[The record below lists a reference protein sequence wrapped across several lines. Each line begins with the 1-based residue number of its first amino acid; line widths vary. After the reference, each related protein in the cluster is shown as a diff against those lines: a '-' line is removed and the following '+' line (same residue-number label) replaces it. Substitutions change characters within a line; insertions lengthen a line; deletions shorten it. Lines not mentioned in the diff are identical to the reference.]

1 MQLIPGAYVRVPKSL
16 QSLVHVDTDAETAA
30 GSLGLNPQRVEGA
43 WKAVENM
50 FATGLQ
56 PAITL
61 VVKRHGRT
69 VLKRS
74 IGAVRGLDP
83 GQTEAQVPLN
93 PDSPMCLFSAS
104 KSISAL
110 LVHKLIEDGKLSLDD
125 RVAAYLPEFA
135 ARGKHR
141 VTLRELMAHRAAIPS
156 LTVETQGAE
165 LLKNWDVL
173 IAMLSAARPV
183 DPQFRQQAY
192 HALTAGFILGEV
204 VQRVGQ
210 ISLPDAL
217 DAWIAKPLELQHLQY
232 GAPPALRA
240 QMPRNV
246 MTGFKP
252 VWPLSAYIRS
262 IIGVDMEEGVTATNE
277 DPFLSAVVPAGN
289 LTASA
294 EDAARIFQ
302 MLLDGGRY
310 KGRQVFKPET
320 VARAIEPVG
329 PIQFDRTLK
338 LPMRFS
344 AGFMLGEKPFGLFGP
359 RSHRAFGHLGFV
371 NVLCWADPSRAL
383 SVALLTSGKSVSPS
397 GLLHTGRWLQA
408 MARAFP
414 RL

>member
-1 MQLIPGAYVRVPKSL
+1 MQLMPGAYVRVPKNL
-16 QSLVHVDTDAETAA
+16 RSLVSVDTAAEALPA
-30 GSLGLNPQRVEGA
+30 EMGLNPRKVAAA
-43 WKAVENM
+43 WRAVEDL
-50 FATGLQ
+50 FATGLH

-83 GQTEAQVPLN
+83 GVDEPQVALQ
-93 PDSPMCLFSAS
+93 PDAPMCLFSAS

-125 RVAAYLPEFA
+125 RVAAYIPEFA

-165 LLKNWDVL
+165 LLNNWDVL
-173 IAMLSAARPV
+173 IATLCAARPV
-183 DPQFRQQAY
+183 DREFRQQAY
-192 HALTAGFILGEV
+192 HALTAGFILGEI

-210 ISLPDAL
+210 ISLPEAL
-217 DAWIAKPLELQHLQY
+217 EQWIARPLGCQHLQY

-240 QMPRNV
+240 QMPRNAV
-246 MTGFKP
+246 TGLRP

-262 IIGVDMEEGVTATNE
+262 IIGVDMDEGVSATNE

-294 EDAARIFQ
+294 EDANRVFQ
-302 MLLDGGRY
+302 MLLDGGRFE
-310 KGRQVFKPET
+310 GRQIFKPET

-338 LPMRFS
+338 VPLRFS

-359 RSHRAFGHLGFV
+359 QSQRAFGHLGFV
-371 NVLCWADPSRAL
+371 NVLCRPDPHRAL
-383 SVALLTSGKSVSPS
+383 SVALLTSGKSVSPN
-397 GLLHTGRWLQA
+397 GLWHTALWLRA

-414 RL
+414 KL

>member
-1 MQLIPGAYVRVPKSL
+1 MQLMPGAYVRAPKNL
-16 QSLVHVDTDAETAA
+16 QPLVGIDHAAETAPA
-30 GSLGLNPQRVEGA
+30 ELGLHPQKVDAVWR
-43 WKAVENM
+43 AVEQM
-50 FATGLQ
+50 FASGLQ

-83 GQTEAQVPLN
+83 GVDEPQVALQ

-125 RVAAYLPEFA
+125 RVAAYIPEFA

-173 IAMLSAARPV
+173 IATLCAARPV
-183 DPQFRQQAY
+183 DREFRQQAY

-217 DAWIAKPLELQHLQY
+217 DQWIAKPLGCQFLQY
-232 GAPPALRA
+232 GASPALRA

-246 MTGFKP
+246 VTGLQP

-262 IIGVDMEEGVTATNE
+262 IIGVDMAEGVAASNE
-277 DPFLSAVVPAGN
+277 DPSSVRWSRPATSPPAPKMPTGSSRCCSTADVSRVARCSSRRPWRAPSSRSVRSSSTARSSCRCASRPGSCLAKNPSACSGH
-289 LTASA
+289 TASGRSGTWA
-294 EDAARIFQ
+294 SSTCCAGPTRI
-302 MLLDGGRY
+302 GR
-310 KGRQVFKPET
+310 
-320 VARAIEPVG
+320 
-329 PIQFDRTLK
+329 
-338 LPMRFS
+338 
-344 AGFMLGEKPFGLFGP
+344 
-359 RSHRAFGHLGFV
+359 
-371 NVLCWADPSRAL
+371 
-383 SVALLTSGKSVSPS
+383 
-397 GLLHTGRWLQA
+397 
-408 MARAFP
+408 
-414 RL
+414 

>member
-1 MQLIPGAYVRVPKSL
+1 MQLMPGAYVRVPKNL
-16 QSLVHVDTDAETAA
+16 RSLVSIDAAAETAP
-30 GSLGLNPQRVEGA
+30 GELGLNPTKVDAA
-43 WKAVENM
+43 WRAVEQM

-83 GQTEAQVPLN
+83 GVDEPQVALQ

-125 RVAAYLPEFA
+125 RVAAYIPEFA

-173 IAMLSAARPV
+173 IATLCAARPV
-183 DPQFRQQAY
+183 DREFRQQAY

-217 DAWIAKPLELQHLQY
+217 DQWIAKPLGCQHLQY
-232 GAPPALRA
+232 GASLALRE

-246 MTGFKP
+246 VTGLKP

-262 IIGVDMEEGVTATNE
+262 IIGVDMEEGVAETNT

-294 EDAARIFQ
+294 EDANRVFQ
-302 MLLDGGRY
+302 MLLNGGRFEG
-310 KGRQVFKPET
+310 KQLFKPET

-359 RSHRAFGHLGFV
+359 QSQRAFGHLGFV
-371 NVLCWADPSRAL
+371 NVLCWADPHRAL
-383 SVALLTSGKSVSPS
+383 SVALLTSGKSVSPN
-397 GLLHTGRWLQA
+397 GVLHTALWLRA
-408 MARAFP
+408 MAQAFP
-414 RL
+414 KL